1 MDSGNTKDFLLP
13 GSTCAVAASSTSVDS
28 IGLYFP
34 QCMTQNVVVD
44 NYGHMVPPWDGYL
57 VGHYLEKVKSTS
69 KGHVYKMS
77 SNKKICFYKEIVLY
91 PFVQLAPLKNNL
103 FLTAANF
110 VDSLSYVQH
119 LAYYAF
125 DS

>member
-44 NYGHMVPPWDGYL
+44 NYGHMFPPWDGYL
-57 VGHYLEKVKSTS
+57 AGHYLEKVKSTS

-119 LAYYAF
+119 TGLLCI
-125 DS
+125 